1 MAKRDYYEVLGVSKT
16 STEQE
21 IKSAYRKLAK
31 KYHPDMNKES
41 GAEEKFKEVNEAAS
55 VLLDADK
62 KAKYDQFGHAAFD
75 GSSGFG
81 GSGFGGFED
90 FFSNMG
96 GGMDFGDIFS
106 DLFGGGRSGRSSR
119 RGPSKGQ
126 DIGLEATLTFK
137 ELVFG
142 VNKKTI
148 LNLVKTCTKCDGV
161 GAENPSDVHTCTKCN
176 GAGQIIVNKQMGP
189 FQVQNQVTCDK
200 CNGVGKEFKSKCKS
214 CHGKGVESK
223 REEVEIPLPKG
234 LWPGQQFVMRGK
246 GHASLE
252 GGIPGDLYITIG
264 IVKSDVFEL
273 IPNSNDL
280 IMNYNISY
288 LDAILGNEVII
299 KTLDGPVRLKIPKGV
314 HSGQLI
320 KVHDKGLYKTQTS
333 DKRGDLLIKISISV
347 PTSVSKEEKKILKE
361 LEQLSNFEPKNIID

>member
-161 GAENPSDVHTCTKCN
+161 GAENPSDVHICTKCN

-200 CNGVGKEFKSKCKS
+200 CNGVGKEFKSKCKN

-234 LWPGQQFVMRGK
+234 L
-246 GHASLE
+246 
-252 GGIPGDLYITIG
+252 
-264 IVKSDVFEL
+264 
-273 IPNSNDL
+273 
-280 IMNYNISY
+280 
-288 LDAILGNEVII
+288 
-299 KTLDGPVRLKIPKGV
+299 
-314 HSGQLI
+314 
-320 KVHDKGLYKTQTS
+320 
-333 DKRGDLLIKISISV
+333 
-347 PTSVSKEEKKILKE
+347 
-361 LEQLSNFEPKNIID
+361 